1 MNGFDYVVW
10 DFDGVVNANVVDGH
24 FTWIDNFQVD
34 TGHSP
39 TLFEE
44 CMFNEDFGKVMRG
57 EKDIMDQL
65 REWASHVQLSGSL
78 SEIYNYWLTK
88 DEQLDERILGMMA
101 NIKSKGIGNAIG
113 TNNDPRRTRYIE
125 REMGMAAHID
135 HMFAAGRMGILKPDQ
150 AFFRHIATELEV
162 EPGRLI
168 LIDDLAENVESAMA
182 AGWQA
187 HQFLG
192 LDYARLEARL
202 GLG

>member
-1 MNGFDYVVW
+1 MIDIDYVIW

-24 FTWIDNFQVD
+24 FTWCDNFQQDLGYSLDGFV
-34 TGHSP
+34 
-39 TLFEE
+39 EAV
-44 CMFNEDFGKVMRG
+44 FNEEFEKVLRG

-65 REWASHVQLSGSL
+65 REWASTIALSGSL
-78 SEIYNYWLTK
+78 NEIYNYWLTK
-88 DEQLDERILGMMA
+88 DEQLDDRILGMMA
-101 NIKSKGIGNAIG
+101 NIKSKGVGNAIG

-125 REMGMAAHID
+125 HEMGMAAHID

-168 LIDDLAENVESAMA
+168 LIDDLAENVESAIA
-182 AGWQA
+182 AGWQG

-192 LDYARLEARL
+192 LDYAGLEARL
-202 GLG
+202 EL

>member
-24 FTWIDNFQVD
+24 FTWSDNFQQDLGYPLDGFIEAVFNQE
-34 TGHSP
+34 
-39 TLFEE
+39 FE
-44 CMFNEDFGKVMRG
+44 KVLRG

-65 REWASHVQLSGSL
+65 GEWASTVALSGSL

-101 NIKSKGIGNAIG
+101 DIKSKGIGNAIG
-113 TNNDPRRTRYIE
+113 TNNDPRRTKYIE
-125 REMGMAAHID
+125 REMGMTAHID

-187 HQFLG
+187 HQFIG
-192 LDYARLEARL
+192 LDYEGLEARL
-202 GLG
+202 EL

>member
-1 MNGFDYVVW
+1 MIDIDYVIW

-24 FTWIDNFQVD
+24 FTWIDNFQLD
-34 TGHSP
+34 LGHSP
-39 TLFEE
+39 DTFIEHVFNDSFEQ
-44 CMFNEDFGKVMRG
+44 VLRG

-65 REWASHVQLSGSL
+65 REWASHVQMSGSL
-78 SEIYNYWLTK
+78 SEIYHYWLAK
-88 DEQLDERILGMMA
+88 DEQLDNRILAMMA
-101 NIKSKGIGNAIG
+101 DIKTRGVGNAIG
-113 TNNDPRRTRYIE
+113 TNNDPKRTRYIE
-125 REMGMAAHID
+125 REMGMAAQID

-187 HQFLG
+187 HQFIG
-192 LDYARLEARL
+192 LNYEGLEARL
-202 GLG
+202 EL